1 MSKIH
6 ILIPARFGS
15 SRLPGKLML
24 DLQGQPVIAHVVERA
39 LEVSSSVYVAT
50 DHQEI
55 YQAVTTLGA
64 KAVMTSMAHN
74 SGTDRLA
81 EAASLLGFADE
92 DIVVNLQGDEPLM
105 PTALLLQVAN
115 LLEKN
120 PRAGVATL
128 MQQIDKAEDFI
139 NPNVV
144 KVAQGEHN
152 KALYFSRAPIP
163 FPRDEYQ
170 QGMTELPKGDY
181 FRHIGLYAYRV
192 STLKAITQLPE
203 HPLEALEKLEQ
214 LRPLA
219 HGIEILVEQAQIAP
233 VHGID
238 TFEDLERVRAIM
250 AKRFDQ

>member
-1 MSKIH
+1 MSKTH
-6 ILIPARFGS
+6 IVIPARFGS

-24 DLQGQPVIAHVVERA
+24 DLVGKPVIAHVVERA
-39 LEVSSSVYVAT
+39 LEITDSVYVAT
-50 DHQEI
+50 DHEEI
-55 YQAVTTLGA
+55 FKVVTEFGA
-64 KAVMTSMAHN
+64 QAVMTSESHN

-81 EAASLLGFADE
+81 EAATKLGFADE

-105 PTALLLQVAN
+105 PATLLAQVAQ
-115 LLEKN
+115 LLEAHSA
-120 PRAGVATL
+120 AGIATL
-128 MQQIDKAEDFI
+128 MQRIEKVQDFV

-144 KVAQGEHN
+144 KVAKGENN

-170 QGMTELPKGDY
+170 LDMTTLPSGDY

-192 STLKAITQLPE
+192 ATLKAITELPE

-219 HGIEILVEQAQIAP
+219 HGIEIVVDQACVVP
-233 VHGID
+233 EHGID
-238 TFEDLERVRAIM
+238 TFEDLERVRAVM
-250 AKRFDQ
+250 SK